1 MPPSPAWGRE
11 ADNPPGMPW
20 TKTPPELAAAFDKA
34 APKDPRVVRKPM
46 FGYPALFLGGNMF
59 AGTFQDKIVARLS
72 AEDRARAMKEG
83 GAPFEPMAGRPMK
96 EYVVVPPRDVGK
108 PLALAGWIE
117 RARVHATTLPAKTKA
132 AKRRDR

>member
-1 MPPSPAWGRE
+1 
-11 ADNPPGMPW
+11 MPW

-46 FGYPALFLGGNMF
+46 FGYPALFLDGNMF

-72 AEDRARAMKEG
+72 AEDRARAMKA
-83 GAPFEPMAGRPMK
+83 GATPFEPMAGRPMK

-132 AKRRDR
+132 AKTKAAKRGTAKRS

>member
-20 TKTPPELAAAFDKA
+20 TKTPPELATAFDKA

-46 FGYPALFLGGNMF
+46 FGYPALFLDGNMF

-96 EYVVVPPRDVGK
+96 EYVVVPARDVAK
-108 PLALAGWIE
+108 PVALARWIE